1 MQSEEWRVQSDR
13 QQTFCTLHFALVTL
27 NCVLATAGLLLA
39 CCPSAFAQL
48 PQAPQY
54 ADCRLDSIFPNGG
67 QQGTTV
73 TVTFRGQAYAL
84 NPPRSVIIDG
94 PPGITVKELKEGE
107 KGTVVGTLEIAAD
120 APPGRRWM
128 RIVNDR
134 SGLTNFAHF
143 VVGRLPETLE
153 VEPNNELTKATAVT
167 TPVVLNGKID
177 PKADIDCVRF
187 AGKAGQKLVAAIAA
201 FSLDIHGQYKDYG
214 IADFSLELLDAD
226 GRTLAAAED
235 TLGFDP
241 LIEHTLPR
249 DGDYFV
255 RVTMLNFGGYPDA
268 VYRLTLGEVP
278 YVVGAFPSGLRRGSE
293 ADVELFGPNIPPG
306 TKRRVKA
313 EADPLVPLQ
322 YVALGDFP
330 NSGLDVPLAIGD
342 WPEQLE
348 AEPNNDREHAMSLNW
363 PVTVNARFAEPND
376 ADWYR
381 VSLTAGQKV
390 WFDVIAQR
398 FTESPT
404 DTLLQVFDA
413 AGNMVAENDD
423 DSHDPEYESFHHFRT
438 TDSKLLFTASATG
451 EFFVKL
457 TEQSGLGGPRDVYR
471 LSIHEAKPDFT
482 VRHFP
487 DAVPI
492 WGPGSTAAVLVKIDH
507 LADFNDDVEC
517 SIEGLPEGWK
527 GSSAVSLGRKPE
539 RYYNYYQRK
548 LFLTITAPADAA
560 IGTVVPFQIIGRAK
574 RGEEKFEHR
583 SWPMTLFYTSD
594 IGFFR
599 TSQQTRAAVAKP
611 QGPWLELANVSELK
625 LNPGGTAILPVRV
638 LGAAADLKSMPLVI
652 NLATNG
658 VACGLV
664 TPQNIPIKDGIAE
677 VPVKIPAE
685 MPPGTYGIV
694 AAQTWGADIR
704 VGMPGPC
711 TPLIKLVVEPA
722 AK

>member
-1 MQSEEWRVQSDR
+1 MSCGSI
-13 QQTFCTLHFALVTL
+13 FIPHSALRIPYSAFIGFLPV
-27 NCVLATAGLLLA
+27 LLLLGA
-39 CCPSAFAQL
+39 CRPALAQL

-54 ADCRLDSIFPNGG
+54 ADCRLDSVFPNGG
-67 QQGTTV
+67 QQGTMV

-84 NPPRSVIIDG
+84 NPPRNVIIDG
-94 PPGITVKELKEGE
+94 PPGITLKELKEGE

-120 APPGRRWM
+120 APAGRRWL

-153 VEPNNELTKATAVT
+153 VEPNNELAKATTIT
-167 TPVVLNGKID
+167 TPAVVNGKID
-177 PKADIDCVRF
+177 PKADIDCIKF

-201 FSLDIHGQYKDYG
+201 YSLEIHGQYKDYG

-255 RVTMLNFGGYPDA
+255 RITMLNFGGYPDA
-268 VYRLTLGEVP
+268 IYRLTLGEVP
-278 YVVGAFPSGLRRGSE
+278 YVIGTFPSGLQRGTE
-293 ADVELFGPNIPPG
+293 TELELFGPNVPPG
-306 TKRRVKA
+306 TKRRLKA
-313 EADPLVPLQ
+313 ESDLTFPLQ
-322 YVALGDFP
+322 YLALNDLP
-330 NSGLDVPLAIGD
+330 NSGLDVPLAVGD
-342 WPEQLE
+342 FPEQLE
-348 AEPNNDREHAMSLNW
+348 AEPNQNREHAQPISW
-363 PVTVNARFAEPND
+363 PATVNARFAEPND

-398 FTESPT
+398 FTESPA

-413 AGNMVAENDD
+413 TGKMLAENDD
-423 DSHDPEYESFHHFRT
+423 DPHDPEYESFHHFRT
-438 TDSKLLFTASATG
+438 TDSKLLFTAPAAG

-457 TEQSGLGGPRDVYR
+457 TEQSGLSGPRAIYR
-471 LSIHEAKPDFT
+471 LTVHEAKPDFH

-492 WGPGSTAAVLVKIDH
+492 WGPGSTAGVIVKVDH

-527 GSSAVSLGRKPE
+527 SSSAVSLGRKPE
-539 RYYNYYQRK
+539 RYYNNYQRK
-548 LFLTITAPADAA
+548 VFLTITAPADAPLA
-560 IGTVVPFQIIGRAK
+560 TVVPFRVIGRAK
-574 RGEEKFEHR
+574 RGEEKIEHR
-583 SWPMTLFYTSD
+583 SWPLTLFYSSD
-594 IGFFR
+594 IGYFR
-599 TSQQTRAAVAKP
+599 ASQQTRAAVAKP
-611 QGPWLELANVSELK
+611 QGPWLELAGVTELK
-625 LNPGGTAILPVRV
+625 LNPGGTATLPVKV
-638 LGAAADLKSMPLVI
+638 LGAAADLKAMPIVI

-658 VACGLV
+658 VAAGLV
-664 TPQNIPIKDGIAE
+664 TPQNALIKDGIAE
-677 VPVKIPAE
+677 VTIKIPAE
-685 MPPGTYGIV
+685 MPIGTFSIV
-694 AAQTWGADIR
+694 AAQTWGSDIR

-711 TPLIKLVVEPA
+711 TPPIKMVVEPA
-722 AK
+722 K

>member
-1 MQSEEWRVQSDR
+1 MKVLSAQCRVLSVR
-13 QQTFCTLHFALVTL
+13 QRAAIFLTLSTWHFAL
-27 NCVLATAGLLLA
+27 AAA
-39 CCPSAFAQL
+39 IAQL

-54 ADCRLDSIFPNGG
+54 ADCRLDSVFPNGG

-84 NPPRSVIIDG
+84 NPPRNVIIDG
-94 PPGITVKELKEGE
+94 LPGVTLKELKEGE

-120 APPGRRWM
+120 APLGRRWL
-128 RIVNDR
+128 RVVNDR

-153 VEPNNELTKATAVT
+153 AEPNNELAKATVVA
-167 TPVVLNGKID
+167 TPVVVNGKVN
-177 PKADIDCVRF
+177 PKADIDCLKF

-201 FSLDIHGQYKDYG
+201 ASLEIHGQSKDYG
-214 IADFSLELLDAD
+214 LADFSLELLDAE
-226 GRTLAAAED
+226 GRTLATAED

-278 YVVGAFPSGLRRGSE
+278 YPVGTFPSGLQRGTE
-293 ADVELFGPNIPPG
+293 AEVELFGPNVSPG
-306 TKRRVKA
+306 TKRRLKA
-313 EADPLVPLQ
+313 DADLTYPLQ
-322 YVALGDFP
+322 YLALQDLP
-330 NSGLDVPLAIGD
+330 NSGLDIPLAVGD
-342 WPEQLE
+342 FPESIE
-348 AEPNNDREHAMSLNW
+348 AEPNNDREQAQSISW
-363 PVTVNARFAEPND
+363 PTTVNARFAESND
-376 ADWYR
+376 TDWYR
-381 VSLTAGQKV
+381 VSLAAGQKV

-413 AGNMVAENDD
+413 QGKMLAENDD
-423 DSHDPEYESFHHFRT
+423 DPHDPEYESFHHFRT
-438 TDSKLLFTASATG
+438 TDSKLLFTVPAAG

-457 TEQSGLGGPRDVYR
+457 TEQSGLSGPRAVYR
-471 LSIHEAKPDFT
+471 LSVSEAKPDFH

-492 WGPGSTAAVLVKIDH
+492 WGPGSTAAVVVKVDH

-517 SIEGLPEGWK
+517 SIAGLPAGWK
-527 GSSAVSLGRKPE
+527 SSSAVSLGRKPE
-539 RYYNYYQRK
+539 RFYNNYQRK
-548 LFLTITAPADAA
+548 VFLTITAPADAPIA
-560 IGTVVPFQIIGRAK
+560 TVVPFRVIGRAK
-574 RGEEKFEHR
+574 RGEEVIEHR
-583 SWPMTLFYTSD
+583 SWPLTLFYTSD

-599 TSQQTRAAVAKP
+599 ASQQTRAAIAKP
-611 QGPWLELANVSELK
+611 QGPWLELANVTEIKVKPS
-625 LNPGGTAILPVRV
+625 GTATLPVKI
-638 LGAAADLKSMPLVI
+638 LGAAADLKAMPIVI

-658 VACGLV
+658 VAAGLV
-664 TPQNIPIKDGIAE
+664 TPQNVPIKDGLAQ
-677 VPVKIPAE
+677 VPLKIPAE
-685 MPPGTYGIV
+685 MPIGTFHIV
-694 AAQTWGADIR
+694 AAQTWSSDIR

-711 TPLIKLVVEPA
+711 TPPVKLVVEPA
-722 AK
+722 K

>member
-1 MQSEEWRVQSDR
+1 MERGGYVHQINDWLKMSRLLGS
-13 QQTFCTLHFALVTL
+13 AI
-27 NCVLATAGLLLA
+27 CVSLLLLL
-39 CCPSAFAQL
+39 SSSITSAQL

-54 ADCRLDSIFPNGG
+54 ADCRLDSVFPNGG
-67 QQGTTV
+67 QQGTSV
-73 TVTFRGQAYAL
+73 AVTFRGQAYAL
-84 NPPRSVIIDG
+84 KPTHSVIIDG
-94 PPGITVKELKEGE
+94 PPGLTVKDLKEGE
-107 KGTVVGTLEIAAD
+107 KGTVVGTIEIAAD
-120 APPGRRWM
+120 APPGRRWL
-128 RIVNDR
+128 RVVNER

-153 VEPNNELTKATAVT
+153 VEPNNEIAKATVVT
-167 TPVVLNGKID
+167 TPVVLNGKVD
-177 PKADIDCVRF
+177 PKADIDCIRF

-214 IADFSLELLDAD
+214 IADLSLELLDAD

-235 TLGFDP
+235 SLGFDP

-278 YVVGAFPSGLRRGSE
+278 YLVGTFPSGLQRGTE

-313 EADPLVPLQ
+313 EADLTVPLQ
-322 YVALGDFP
+322 FVTLDSP
-330 NSGLDVPLAIGD
+330 NHSGLDWPLAIGD
-342 WPEQLE
+342 FPEQLE
-348 AEPNNDREHAMSLNW
+348 AEPNNDREHATSLSW
-363 PVTVNARFAEPND
+363 PTTINARFAEPND

-398 FTESPT
+398 FTESPV

-413 AGNMVAENDD
+413 EGKMLAENDD

-438 TDSKLLFTASATG
+438 TDCKLLFTAPAAG
-451 EFFVKL
+451 DFFVKL
-457 TEQSGLGGPRDVYR
+457 MDTSGNSGPRAVYR
-471 LSIHEAKPDFT
+471 LTVHEAKPDFH

-492 WGPGSTAAVLVKIDH
+492 WGPGSTAAVLVKVDH

-517 SIEGLPEGWK
+517 SIEGLPPGWK
-527 GSSAVSLGRKPE
+527 SSSVVSLGRKPE
-539 RYYNYYQRK
+539 RYYNNYQRK
-548 LFLTITAPADAA
+548 VFLTITAPADVPL
-560 IGTVVPFQIIGRAK
+560 GTVVPFRIIGRAK
-574 RGEEKFEHR
+574 RGDEKIEHQ
-583 SWPMTLFYTSD
+583 SWPLTLFYSSD
-594 IGFFR
+594 IGYFR
-599 TSQQTRAAVAKP
+599 TSQQTRAAVAKS
-611 QGPWLELANVSELK
+611 QGPWLELAGVTKIK
-625 LNPGGTAILPVRV
+625 LNPGGTATLPIKV
-638 LGAAADLKSMPLVI
+638 LGAAADLKAMPLVI

-664 TPQNIPIKDGIAE
+664 TPQNAPIKEGIAE
-677 VPVKIPAE
+677 VAIKIPAE
-685 MPPGTYGIV
+685 MPIGTFHIV
-694 AAQTWGADIR
+694 AAQTWGSDIR

-711 TPLIKLVVEPA
+711 TPPIKMVVEPA
-722 AK
+722 K

>member
-1 MQSEEWRVQSDR
+1 MKHGSNTD
-13 QQTFCTLHFALVTL
+13 QQEDFVIPNPCFIGVFSVALIL
-27 NCVLATAGLLLA
+27 FFSSRMAL
-39 CCPSAFAQL
+39 AQL

-54 ADCRLDSIFPNGG
+54 ADCRLDSVFPNGG

-84 NPPRSVIIDG
+84 NPPRNVIIDG
-94 PPGITVKELKEGE
+94 PPGITLKELKEGE

-120 APPGRRWM
+120 APAGRRWL

-143 VVGRLPETLE
+143 VVGRLPETFE
-153 VEPNNELTKATAVT
+153 VEPNNELSKASTVT
-167 TPVVLNGKID
+167 TPAVVNGKID
-177 PKADIDCVRF
+177 PKADIDCIKF

-201 FSLDIHGQYKDYG
+201 YSLEIHGQYKDYG

-268 VYRLTLGEVP
+268 IYRLTLGEVP
-278 YVVGAFPSGLRRGSE
+278 YVVGTFPSGLQRGIE
-293 ADVELFGPNIPPG
+293 TEFELFGPNVPPG
-306 TKRRVKA
+306 TKRRLKA
-313 EADPLVPLQ
+313 ESNLTFPLQ
-322 YVALGDFP
+322 YLALNDLP
-330 NSGLDVPLAIGD
+330 NSGLDVPLAVGD
-342 WPEQLE
+342 FPEQLE
-348 AEPNNDREHAMSLNW
+348 AEPNNDREHAQPISW
-363 PVTVNARFAEPND
+363 PATVNARFAEPND

-398 FTESPT
+398 FTESPA

-413 AGNMVAENDD
+413 TGKMLAENDD
-423 DSHDPEYESFHHFRT
+423 DPHDPEYESFHHFRT
-438 TDSKLLFTASATG
+438 TDSKLLFTAPAAG

-457 TEQSGLGGPRDVYR
+457 TEQSGLSGPRAVYR
-471 LSIHEAKPDFT
+471 LTVHEAKPDFH

-492 WGPGSTAAVLVKIDH
+492 WGPGSTAAVIVKVDH

-527 GSSAVSLGRKPE
+527 SSSAVSLGRKPE
-539 RYYNYYQRK
+539 RYYNNYQRK
-548 LFLTITAPADAA
+548 VFLTITAPADAPLA
-560 IGTVVPFQIIGRAK
+560 TVVPFRVIGRAK
-574 RGEEKFEHR
+574 RGEETLEHR
-583 SWPMTLFYTSD
+583 SWPLTLFYTSD

-599 TSQQTRAAVAKP
+599 ASQQTRAAVAKP
-611 QGPWLELANVSELK
+611 QGPWLELAGVTEIK
-625 LNPGGTAILPVRV
+625 LNPGGTATLPVKV
-638 LGAAADLKSMPLVI
+638 FGAAADLKAMPIVI

-658 VACGLV
+658 VAAGLV
-664 TPQNIPIKDGIAE
+664 TPQNAPIKDGIAE
-677 VPVKIPAE
+677 VAIKIPAE
-685 MPPGTYGIV
+685 MPIGTFHIV
-694 AAQTWGADIR
+694 AAQTWGSDIR

-711 TPLIKLVVEPA
+711 TPPIKMVVEPA
-722 AK
+722 K

>member
-1 MQSEEWRVQSDR
+1 MKFEDLTPARVS
-13 QQTFCTLHFALVTL
+13 FVAVVLFLVSS
-27 NCVLATAGLLLA
+27 
-39 CCPSAFAQL
+39 CPVVAQL

-54 ADCRLDSIFPNGG
+54 ADCRLDSVFPNGG

-73 TVTFRGQAYAL
+73 SVTFRGQAYAL
-84 NPPRSVIIDG
+84 NPLRGVIIDG

-120 APPGRRWM
+120 APPGRRWL
-128 RIVNDR
+128 RVVNER

-153 VEPNNELTKATAVT
+153 VEPNNDLAKATAVT

-177 PKADIDCVRF
+177 PKADIDCIRF
-187 AGKAGQKLVAAIAA
+187 AGTAGQKLVAAITA
-201 FSLDIHGQYKDYG
+201 FSLDVHGQYKDYG
-214 IADFSLELLDAD
+214 ITDFSLELLDAD

-278 YVVGAFPSGLRRGSE
+278 YLVGTFPSGLQRGTD

-313 EADPLVPLQ
+313 ESDLTVPLQ
-322 YVALGDFP
+322 FVALDGP
-330 NSGLDVPLAIGD
+330 NNSGLDWPLAIGD
-342 WPEQLE
+342 FPEQLE
-348 AEPNNDREHAMSLNW
+348 VEPNNDREHANLLSW
-363 PVTVNARFAEPND
+363 PATINARFAEPND
-376 ADWYR
+376 SDWFR

-390 WFDVIAQR
+390 WFDVTAQR
-398 FTESPT
+398 FTESPI

-413 AGNMVAENDD
+413 EGKMLAENDD
-423 DSHDPEYESFHHFRT
+423 DPHDPEYESFHHFRT
-438 TDSKLLFTASATG
+438 TDSKLLFTAPAAG
-451 EFFVKL
+451 NFFVKL
-457 TEQSGLGGPRDVYR
+457 ADASGNSGPRAVYR
-471 LSIHEAKPDFT
+471 LTVSEAKPDFH

-492 WGPGSTAAVLVKIDH
+492 WGPGSTAAVLVKVDH

-517 SIEGLPEGWK
+517 SIEGLPPGWK
-527 GSSAVSLGRKPE
+527 SSSAVSLGRKPE
-539 RYYNYYQRK
+539 RYYNNYQRK
-548 LFLTITAPADAA
+548 VFLTITAPADAA
-560 IGTVVPFQIIGRAK
+560 LGTVVPFRIIGRAK
-574 RGEEKFEHR
+574 RGEEQIEHQ
-583 SWPMTLFYTSD
+583 SWPLTLFFTSD

-599 TSQQTRAAVAKP
+599 TSQQTRAAVAKS
-611 QGPWLELANVSELK
+611 QGPWLDLAGITEIK
-625 LNPGGTAILPVRV
+625 LNPGGTATLPIKV
-638 LGAAADLKSMPLVI
+638 LGAAADLKAMPLVI

-664 TPQNIPIKDGIAE
+664 TPQNVTIKDGIAE
-677 VPVKIPAE
+677 VTIKIPAE
-685 MPPGTYGIV
+685 MPIGTFHIV
-694 AAQTWGADIR
+694 AAQTWGSDIR

-711 TPLIKLVVEPA
+711 TPPIKMVVEPA
-722 AK
+722 K

>member
-1 MQSEEWRVQSDR
+1 M
-13 QQTFCTLHFALVTL
+13 
-27 NCVLATAGLLLA
+27 
-39 CCPSAFAQL
+39 
-48 PQAPQY
+48 APQY
-54 ADCRLDSIFPNGG
+54 ADCRLDSVFPNGG

-84 NPPRSVIIDG
+84 NPPRNVIIDG
-94 PPGITVKELKEGE
+94 PPGITLKELKEGE

-120 APPGRRWM
+120 ASPGRRWL

-134 SGLTNFAHF
+134 SGLTNFAQF
-143 VVGRLPETLE
+143 VVGRLPEMLE
-153 VEPNNELTKATAVT
+153 VEPNNELAKATVVT
-167 TPVVLNGKID
+167 TPVVVNGKID
-177 PKADIDCVRF
+177 PKADIDCIKF

-201 FSLDIHGQYKDYG
+201 FSLEIHGQYKDYG
-214 IADFSLELLDAD
+214 LADFSLELLDTD

-278 YVVGAFPSGLRRGSE
+278 YPIGAFPSGLQRGTKAE
-293 ADVELFGPNIPPG
+293 VELFGPNVPAG
-306 TKRRVKA
+306 TKRRLKA
-313 EADPLVPLQ
+313 DADPTFPLQ
-322 YVALGDFP
+322 YLALNDLP
-330 NSGLDVPLAIGD
+330 NSGLDIPLAIGD
-342 WPEQLE
+342 FAEHLE
-348 AEPNNDREHAMSLNW
+348 AEPNNNREHAQPISC
-363 PVTVNARFAEPND
+363 PATVNARFAEPND

-381 VSLTAGQKV
+381 ISLAAGQKV

-398 FTESPT
+398 FTESPV

-413 AGNMVAENDD
+413 TGKMLAENDD
-423 DSHDPEYESFHHFRT
+423 DPHDPEYESFHHFRT
-438 TDSKLLFTASATG
+438 TDSKLLFTAPAAG

-457 TEQSGLGGPRDVYR
+457 TEQSGLSGQRAVYR
-471 LSIHEAKPDFT
+471 LTVSEAKPDFH

-492 WGPGSTAAVLVKIDH
+492 WGPGSTAAVVVKVDR

-527 GSSAVSLGRKPE
+527 SSSAVSLGRKPE
-539 RYYNYYQRK
+539 RFYNNYQRK
-548 LFLTITAPADAA
+548 VFLTITAPADAPLA
-560 IGTVVPFQIIGRAK
+560 TVVPFRVIGRAK
-574 RGEEKFEHR
+574 RGEETVEHR
-583 SWPMTLFYTSD
+583 SWPLTLFYTSD

-599 TSQQTRAAVAKP
+599 ASQQTRAAIAKP
-611 QGPWLELANVSELK
+611 QGPWLELAGVTELK
-625 LNPGGTAILPVRV
+625 LKPGGTATLPVKV
-638 LGAAADLKSMPLVI
+638 LGAASDLKAMPIVI

-658 VACGLV
+658 VAAGLV
-664 TPQNIPIKDGIAE
+664 TPQNVPIKDGIAE
-677 VPVKIPAE
+677 VPIKIPAE
-685 MPPGTYGIV
+685 MPIGTFHIV
-694 AAQTWGADIR
+694 AAQTWGSDIR

-711 TPLIKLVVEPA
+711 TPPVKMIVEPA
-722 AK
+722 K

>member
-1 MQSEEWRVQSDR
+1 MSCGSI
-13 QQTFCTLHFALVTL
+13 FIPHSALRIPYSAFIGFLPV
-27 NCVLATAGLLLA
+27 LLLLGA
-39 CCPSAFAQL
+39 CRPALAQL

-54 ADCRLDSIFPNGG
+54 ADCRLDSVFPNGG
-67 QQGTTV
+67 QQGTMV

-84 NPPRSVIIDG
+84 NPPRNVIIDG
-94 PPGITVKELKEGE
+94 PPGITLKELKEGE

-120 APPGRRWM
+120 APAGRRWL

-153 VEPNNELTKATAVT
+153 VEPNNELAKATTIT
-167 TPVVLNGKID
+167 TPAVVNGKID
-177 PKADIDCVRF
+177 PKADIDCIKF

-201 FSLDIHGQYKDYG
+201 YSLEIHGQYKDYG

-255 RVTMLNFGGYPDA
+255 RITMLNFGGYPDA
-268 VYRLTLGEVP
+268 IYRLTLGEVP
-278 YVVGAFPSGLRRGSE
+278 YVIGTFPSGLQRGTE
-293 ADVELFGPNIPPG
+293 TELELFGPNVPPG
-306 TKRRVKA
+306 TKRRLKA
-313 EADPLVPLQ
+313 ESDLTFPLQ
-322 YVALGDFP
+322 YLALSDLP
-330 NSGLDVPLAIGD
+330 NSGLDVPLAVGD
-342 WPEQLE
+342 FPEQLE
-348 AEPNNDREHAMSLNW
+348 AEPNNDREHAQPISW
-363 PVTVNARFAEPND
+363 PATVNARFAEPND

-398 FTESPT
+398 FTESPA

-413 AGNMVAENDD
+413 TGKMLAENDD
-423 DSHDPEYESFHHFRT
+423 DPHDPEYESFHHFRT
-438 TDSKLLFTASATG
+438 TDSKLLFAAPAAG

-457 TEQSGLGGPRDVYR
+457 TEQSGLSGPRAVYR
-471 LSIHEAKPDFT
+471 LTVHEAKPDFH

-492 WGPGSTAAVLVKIDH
+492 WGPGSTAGVIVKVDH

-527 GSSAVSLGRKPE
+527 SSSAVSLGRKPE
-539 RYYNYYQRK
+539 RYYNNYQRTV
-548 LFLTITAPADAA
+548 FLTITAPADAPLA
-560 IGTVVPFQIIGRAK
+560 TVVPFRVIGRAK
-574 RGEEKFEHR
+574 RGEEKIEHR
-583 SWPMTLFYTSD
+583 SWPLTLFYSSD
-594 IGFFR
+594 IGYFR
-599 TSQQTRAAVAKP
+599 ASQQTRAAVAKP
-611 QGPWLELANVSELK
+611 QGPWLELAGVTELK
-625 LNPGGTAILPVRV
+625 LNPGGTATLPVKV
-638 LGAAADLKSMPLVI
+638 LGAAADLKAMPIVI

-658 VACGLV
+658 VAAGLV
-664 TPQNIPIKDGIAE
+664 TPQNALIKDGIAE
-677 VPVKIPAE
+677 VTIKIPAE
-685 MPPGTYGIV
+685 MPIGTFSIV
-694 AAQTWGADIR
+694 AAQTWGSDIR

-711 TPLIKLVVEPA
+711 TPPIKMVVEPA
-722 AK
+722 K

>member
-1 MQSEEWRVQSDR
+1 MQSAKCKVQYDR
-13 QQTFCTLHFALVTL
+13 CLTLRTLHFALCTL
-27 NCVLATAGLLLA
+27 HCVLATVVLLQV

-54 ADCRLDSIFPNGG
+54 ADCRLDSVFPNGG

-84 NPPRSVIIDG
+84 NPPRGVIIDG

-107 KGTVVGTLEIAAD
+107 KGVVVGTLEIAAD
-120 APPGRRWM
+120 APPGRRWL
-128 RIVNDR
+128 RVVNER

-153 VEPNNELTKATAVT
+153 VEPNNEITKATVVM

-177 PKADIDCVRF
+177 PKADIDCIRF

-278 YVVGAFPSGLRRGSE
+278 YLVGIFPSGLRRDTE
-293 ADVELFGPNIPPG
+293 AEVELFGPNIPPG

-313 EADPLVPLQ
+313 EADLTVPLQ
-322 YVALGDFP
+322 YVSLDEPAT
-330 NSGLDVPLAIGD
+330 SGLDWPLAIGD
-342 WPEQLE
+342 EPEQVE
-348 AEPNNDREHAMSLNW
+348 AEPNNDREHAISLSW

-381 VSLTAGQKV
+381 VTLTAGQKV
-390 WFDVIAQR
+390 WFDVTAQR
-398 FTESPT
+398 FTESPI

-413 AGNMVAENDD
+413 EGKMLAENDD
-423 DSHDPEYESFHHFRT
+423 DPHDPEYESFHHFRT
-438 TDSKLLFTASATG
+438 TDSKLLFTAPAAG
-451 EFFVKL
+451 DFFVKL
-457 TEQSGLGGPRDVYR
+457 TEPSGKSGPRAVYR
-471 LSIHEAKPDFT
+471 LTVKEAKPDFH

-492 WGPGSTAAVLVKIDH
+492 WGPGSTAAVLVKVDH

-517 SIEGLPEGWK
+517 SIEGLPPGWK
-527 GSSAVSLGRKPE
+527 CTSAVSLGRKPE
-539 RYYNYYQRK
+539 RYYNNYQRK
-548 LFLTITAPADAA
+548 VFLTITAPTDAA
-560 IGTVVPFQIIGRAK
+560 LGTVVPFRIIGRAK
-574 RGEEKFEHR
+574 RGEEKIEHR
-583 SWPMTLFYTSD
+583 SWPLTLFYSSD
-594 IGFFR
+594 IGYFR
-599 TSQQTRAAVAKP
+599 ASQQTRAAVAKP
-611 QGPWLELANVSELK
+611 QGPWLDLANVTEIK
-625 LNPGGTAILPVRV
+625 LNPGGTVTLPIKVF
-638 LGAAADLKSMPLVI
+638 GAAADLKAMPLVI

-664 TPQNIPIKDGIAE
+664 TPQNVTIKDGIAE
-677 VPVKIPAE
+677 VTIKIPAE
-685 MPPGTYGIV
+685 MPIGTFSIV
-694 AAQTWGADIR
+694 AAQTWGSDIR

-711 TPLIKLVVEPA
+711 TPPIRMVVEPA
-722 AK
+722 K

>member
-1 MQSEEWRVQSDR
+1 MNDWLKMSRLLGSAFGVS
-13 QQTFCTLHFALVTL
+13 
-27 NCVLATAGLLLA
+27 LLLLSFN
-39 CCPSAFAQL
+39 SASAQL

-54 ADCRLDSIFPNGG
+54 ADCRLDSVFPNGG

-84 NPPRSVIIDG
+84 NPPRGVIIDG

-120 APPGRRWM
+120 APPGRRWL
-128 RIVNDR
+128 RIVNER

-153 VEPNNELTKATAVT
+153 VEPNNEIAKATVVT

-177 PKADIDCVRF
+177 PKADIDCIRF

-278 YVVGAFPSGLRRGSE
+278 YPIGTFPSGLQRGTE

-313 EADPLVPLQ
+313 EADLTVPLQ
-322 YVALGDFP
+322 FVTLDGP
-330 NSGLDVPLAIGD
+330 NHSGLDWPLAIGD
-342 WPEQLE
+342 FSEQLE
-348 AEPNNDREHAMSLNW
+348 AEPNNDREHATSLSW
-363 PVTVNARFAEPND
+363 PATINARFAEPND

-398 FTESPT
+398 FTASPV

-413 AGNMVAENDD
+413 EGKMLAENDD

-438 TDSKLLFTASATG
+438 TDSKLLFTAPAAG
-451 EFFVKL
+451 DFFVKL
-457 TEQSGLGGPRDVYR
+457 TEASGNSGARAVYR
-471 LSIHEAKPDFT
+471 LTIKEAKPDFH

-492 WGPGSTAAVLVKIDH
+492 WGPGTTAAVLVKVDH

-517 SIEGLPEGWK
+517 SIEGLPPGWK
-527 GSSAVSLGRKPE
+527 SSSAVSLGRKPE
-539 RYYNYYQRK
+539 RYYNNYQRK
-548 LFLTITAPADAA
+548 VFLTITAPVDAA
-560 IGTVVPFQIIGRAK
+560 LGTVVPFRIIGRAK
-574 RGEEKFEHR
+574 RGEEKIEHQ
-583 SWPMTLFYTSD
+583 SWPLTLFFTSD

-599 TSQQTRAAVAKP
+599 ASQQTRAAVAKS
-611 QGPWLELANVSELK
+611 QGPWLELAGVTEIT
-625 LNPGGTAILPVRV
+625 LNPGGTATLPIKV
-638 LGAAADLKSMPLVI
+638 LGAAADLKAMPLVI

-664 TPQNIPIKDGIAE
+664 TPQNAPIKDGIAE
-677 VPVKIPAE
+677 VTIKIPAE
-685 MPPGTYGIV
+685 MSIGTFHIV
-694 AAQTWGADIR
+694 AAQTWGSDIR

-711 TPLIKLVVEPA
+711 TPPIKMVVEPA
-722 AK
+722 K

>member
-1 MQSEEWRVQSDR
+1 MKV
-13 QQTFCTLHFALVTL
+13 
-27 NCVLATAGLLLA
+27 
-39 CCPSAFAQL
+39 PSAKCRVLSVWHFIAAALALSTWDLALGQQ

-54 ADCRLDSIFPNGG
+54 ADCRLDSVFPNGG

-84 NPPRSVIIDG
+84 NPPRNVIIDG
-94 PPGITVKELKEGE
+94 PPGITLKELKEGE

-120 APPGRRWM
+120 APPGRRWL

-143 VVGRLPETLE
+143 VVGRLPESLE
-153 VEPNNELTKATAVT
+153 VEPNNELAKATPVT
-167 TPVVLNGKID
+167 TPVVVNGKID
-177 PKADIDCVRF
+177 PKADIDCIKF

-201 FSLDIHGQYKDYG
+201 FSLEIHGQYKDYG

-278 YVVGAFPSGLRRGSE
+278 YPIGTFPSGLQRGTE
-293 ADVELFGPNIPPG
+293 AEFELFGPNVPPG
-306 TKRRVKA
+306 TKRRLKA
-313 EADPLVPLQ
+313 DADPTFPLQ
-322 YVALGDFP
+322 YLALNDLP
-330 NSGLDVPLAIGD
+330 NSGLDIPLAIGAFA
-342 WPEQLE
+342 EQLE
-348 AEPNNDREHAMSLNW
+348 AEPNNDREHAQPISW
-363 PVTVNARFAEPND
+363 PMTVNARFAEPND

-381 VSLTAGQKV
+381 VSLAAGQKV

-398 FTESPT
+398 FTESPV
-404 DTLLQVFDA
+404 DTLLQVFDRD
-413 AGNMVAENDD
+413 GKMLAENDD
-423 DSHDPEYESFHHFRT
+423 DPHDPEYESFHHFRT
-438 TDSKLLFTASATG
+438 TDSKLLFTAPTAG

-457 TEQSGLGGPRDVYR
+457 TEQSGLSGLSGPRAVYR
-471 LSIHEAKPDFT
+471 LTVSEAKPDFH

-492 WGPGSTAAVLVKIDH
+492 WGPGSTAAVIVKVDH

-527 GSSAVSLGRKPE
+527 SSSAVSLGRKPE
-539 RYYNYYQRK
+539 RFYNNYQRK
-548 LFLTITAPADAA
+548 VFLTITAPADAPLA
-560 IGTVVPFQIIGRAK
+560 TVVPFRVIGRAK
-574 RGEEKFEHR
+574 RGEEIVEHR
-583 SWPMTLFYTSD
+583 SWPLTLFYTSD

-599 TSQQTRAAVAKP
+599 ASQQTRAAIAKP
-611 QGPWLELANVSELK
+611 QGPWLELAGVTELK
-625 LNPGGTAILPVRV
+625 LKPGGTATLPVKV
-638 LGAAADLKSMPLVI
+638 LGAAPELKAMPIVI

-658 VACGLV
+658 VAAGLV
-664 TPQNIPIKDGIAE
+664 TPQNVPIKDGIAE

-685 MPPGTYGIV
+685 MPIGTFHIV
-694 AAQTWGADIR
+694 AAQTWGSDIR

-711 TPLIKLVVEPA
+711 TPPVKMIVEPA
-722 AK
+722 K